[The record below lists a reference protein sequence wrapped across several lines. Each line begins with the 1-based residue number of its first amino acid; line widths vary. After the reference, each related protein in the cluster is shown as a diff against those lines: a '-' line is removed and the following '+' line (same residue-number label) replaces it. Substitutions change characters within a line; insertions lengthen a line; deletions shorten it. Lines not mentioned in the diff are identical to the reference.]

1 MGETPR
7 SWKGEGIVSISWNSK
22 KKKNQSQSLLK
33 EKDKKE
39 HPKGD
44 ESFRQEGCYWKNK
57 PILEL
62 QKER

>member
-7 SWKGEGIVSISWNSK
+7 SWKEESIVSISLNSK
-22 KKKNQSQSLLK
+22 KKKSQSQSLLK
-33 EKDKKE
+33 EDKKE
-39 HPKGD
+39 YPKGD

-57 PILEL
+57 PSLEL